1 MHDHVIAPV
10 PADSPVVERGV
21 GFFETVLC
29 LGRRAVLWD
38 GHLSRLFGS
47 VAEFD
52 FPLPDRSLI
61 EREAAERLD
70 AHPAASGEERSLR
83 VSWIAIA
90 ADLESPASWRLDVVL
105 RAIPDATLRRRAGAS
120 AITLPAAFRRDS
132 ATVKSTSYFAAV
144 VGLRHARRA
153 GGDEGLFRE
162 PDGSYL
168 EGTSTALV
176 AWNEGHPVF
185 AVGPV
190 LPSVTRNAFLGTR
203 ADRRP
208 LTRSLVRGGALLLGS
223 LTIATPVVRLD
234 GEECRVPEGLA
245 KAAAEFN
252 ARLGSDPALG
262 TNL

>member
-1 MHDHVIAPV
+1 MHEIAPV
-10 PADSPVVERGV
+10 PADAPVVERGV

-29 LGRRAVLWD
+29 HGRRAVLWE
-38 GHLSRLFGS
+38 GHLARLFGS

-52 FPLPDRSLI
+52 FPAPDRATV
-61 EREAAERLD
+61 ERQAAERLD
-70 AHPAASGEERSLR
+70 AHPAGPGEERSLR

-90 ADLESPASWRLDVVL
+90 QDLESPASWRLDVVL
-105 RAIPDATLRRRAGAS
+105 RAIPEATLRRRSGAS

-176 AWNEGHPVF
+176 AWNDGNPVF
-185 AVGPV
+185 SSGPV
-190 LPSVTRNAFLGTR
+190 LPSVTRNAFLGSR
-203 ADRRP
+203 LDRRA
-208 LTRSLVRGGALLLGS
+208 LTRSLVKGGALLLGS
-223 LTIATPVVRLD
+223 LTVATPVVRLD
-234 GEECRVPEGLA
+234 GEECRVPDGLA
-245 KAAAEFN
+245 RAAAEFN
-252 ARLGSDPALG
+252 ARLATDPTLG